1 MQKIKSAFEKIS
13 SIIKQQGPTF
23 LIAIARNT
31 VLIVI
36 SEALANVILAHFGIG
51 IS

>member
-31 VLIVI
+31 VSL
-36 SEALANVILAHFGIG
+36 SLFLKR
-51 IS
+51 